1 MPEKIRSILCVSH
14 TLFVHRVKEYLK
26 ADQRQLVYFFV
37 FIYCLK
43 SVCFVIC
50 FCCFKKKYV
59 TKNIVTNNFC
69 SL

>member
-1 MPEKIRSILCVSH
+1 MPEKNKSILCVSH

-26 ADQRQLVYFFV
+26 AYQYQLVYFFV

-43 SVCFVIC
+43 FVCFV
-50 FCCFKKKYV
+50 FVVLKKNYV

>member
-1 MPEKIRSILCVSH
+1 MPEKIKSILCVSH

-26 ADQRQLVYFFV
+26 GDQYQLVYFFV
-37 FIYCLK
+37 FMYYLK
-43 SVCFVIC
+43 FVCFV
-50 FCCFKKKYV
+50 FVFVVLKKNYV